1 MSWVKVD
8 DKAWSHPKFTDLSG
22 NAVRLWLFA
31 LCWCNQQ
38 ETDGNIPRGA
48 LRVLGGSPKDAR
60 ALVSA
65 GLWKVTDAGWEVHD
79 FLQYQP
85 SRAQRNAQREGIR
98 NRVAKHRNG
107 GGSGGGNAPP
117 ASDVTPL
124 HATTK
129 PERNAAPDPDPVPDP
144 VSVDDD
150 ARGAPPEPRH
160 PGRVPC
166 PPDLELTAAERA
178 QLAQSPGIPAEAI
191 DRATPVLRA
200 KFASGDPRTLEQWR
214 RSLVSAL
221 VRDWS
226 DPAKRDEMLGRAP
239 PTTSRSRSPRGPV
252 QPNHGQVDLLAM
264 TGAKVLR

>member
-38 ETDGNIPRGA
+38 ETDGKIPRGA
-48 LRVLGGSPKDAR
+48 LRVLGGSPKAAR
-60 ALVSA
+60 ELVSA
-65 GLWKVTDAGWEVHD
+65 GLWEVSEAGWEVHD
-79 FLQYQP
+79 FLHYQP

-98 NRVAKHRNG
+98 SRVAKHRNG
-107 GGSGGGNAPP
+107 GGNAPP
-117 ASDVTPL
+117 STPVTPL
-124 HATTK
+124 HDGRK
-129 PERNAAPDPDPVPDP
+129 QESNAAPDPDPVPDP
-144 VSVDDD
+144 LSAEDD
-150 ARGAPPEPRH
+150 ARGAPPEPRP

-178 QLAQSPGIPAEAI
+178 QLEQSPGIPTEAI
-191 DRATPVLRA
+191 DRATPILRA
-200 KFASGDPRTLEQWR
+200 KFASGDPRTPEQWR

-226 DPAKRDEMLGRAP
+226 DPKKRDEMLGKAP
-239 PTTSRSRSPRGPV
+239 ARSKPRGARGPV

-264 TGAKVLR
+264 TNAEVLE

>member
-60 ALVSA
+60 ALVAA
-65 GLWKVTDAGWEVHD
+65 GLWVETDSGWVVHD
-79 FLQYQP
+79 FLTYQP
-85 SRAQRNAQREGIR
+85 SKAQRNAQREMVR
-98 NRVAKHRNG
+98 ERVARHRNG
-107 GGSGGGNAPP
+107 ARNRGSGR
-117 ASDVTPL
+117 DVTPL
-124 HATTK
+124 HGAEK
-129 PERNAAPDPDPVPDP
+129 PTGNDAPDPDPDPVPDP